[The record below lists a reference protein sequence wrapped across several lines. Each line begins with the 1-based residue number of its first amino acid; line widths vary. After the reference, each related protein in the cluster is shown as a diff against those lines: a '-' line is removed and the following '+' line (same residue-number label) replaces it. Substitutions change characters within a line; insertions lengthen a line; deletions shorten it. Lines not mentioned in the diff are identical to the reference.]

1 MSYRDIARRKHSLL
15 KGGISMNRYLMLKVW
30 LLALFIAVPVSAQ
43 EARYGAGVF
52 FNRSVPMLG
61 FHDRYSASQVYG
73 AVLDYQISSRATM
86 EFEYHHMTM
95 DDGKIENLAFTWP
108 IDKQKYLSPD
118 ANSRFNL
125 NSFLINAL
133 AYLNPRKSSSDLQLL
148 PYIAVGAGFYDYQD
162 RITGLIYPGQK
173 EQPLKSDLMLEDQD
187 DEHTALGANLG
198 LGMTV
203 VQNRFGLD
211 IRGRY
216 HIILGDLRPMESWD
230 LPGVFPLA
238 MFDFRTAFKL
248 YW

>member
-1 MSYRDIARRKHSLL
+1 
-15 KGGISMNRYLMLKVW
+15 MNRYLMLKMW
-30 LLALFIAVPVSAQ
+30 LLALLIAVPVSAQ

-52 FNRSVPMLG
+52 FNRSVPVLG

-73 AVLDYQISSRATM
+73 AVLDYQVSSRATM
-86 EFEYHHMTM
+86 EFEYHHLTM
-95 DDGKIENLAFTWP
+95 DDGKIEGLAFTWP

-133 AYLNPRKSSSDLQLL
+133 AYLNTRKSGSDLQLL

-173 EQPLKSDLMLEDQD
+173 EEPLNADLMLDDRE
-187 DEHTALGANLG
+187 DEHTALGANVG

-203 VQNRFGLD
+203 VQGRFGLD

-216 HIILGDLRPMESWD
+216 HMILGDLRPMEAWD
-230 LPGVFPLA
+230 LPGVFPIA